1 MFSAYQNA
9 TRTYRDIGLETR
21 AAASDPVSLILML
34 YDGAIDALTQAQA
47 HFKSGDRSAR
57 QAAISRAVRIVDE
70 GLSAALDDTGGEIT
84 QHLRELYGYMTR
96 RILSASLALD
106 AAPLAEVQG
115 LLKDLRG
122 AWQEIAQRASSS
134 PVIGT
139 LPAMPLAM
147 RAGDMRATALEGAR
161 V

>member
-1 MFSAYQNA
+1 MFNAYQNA

-57 QAAISRAVRIVDE
+57 QLAISRAVRIIDE
-70 GLSAALDDTGGEIT
+70 GLSSALDENGGDIA

-96 RILSASLALD
+96 RILSASLTVD

-122 AWQEIAQRASSS
+122 AWQEIAQRPSGAADAGATPALQASQRPGATRVS
-134 PVIGT
+134 G
-139 LPAMPLAM
+139 LA
-147 RAGDMRATALEGAR
+147 GAR
-161 V
+161 A